1 MKEKLKVYIIAFLL
15 ALLGLSMALYKHF
28 ALGFPLLPYEKVAV
42 WTVESKVE
50 FEANGAPVVVSLA
63 LPDSQ
68 QGIEIVNE
76 NFTTSG
82 YGFAEIEQPDGSRRA
97 QWTRREADG
106 KQLLYYRLQV
116 YPGALDQAAEVIT
129 PTSPVPPEFD
139 SAKAASAS
147 ALLDEIHAVS
157 ANTETFATQL

>member
-1 MKEKLKVYIIAFLL
+1 MKEKLKVYIVAFLL

-50 FEANGAPVVVSLA
+50 FEASGAPVVVSLA

-82 YGFAEIEQPDGSRRA
+82 YGFAELDQPDGSRRA
-97 QWTRREADG
+97 QGHVT
-106 KQLLYYRLQV
+106 
-116 YPGALDQAAEVIT
+116 T
-129 PTSPVPPEFD
+129 
-139 SAKAASAS
+139 
-147 ALLDEIHAVS
+147 
-157 ANTETFATQL
+157 NTETVIQSAFDGSTRYQAIATAIATKSSAATK